1 MWFAGIILRMDRL
14 NSYVAI
20 IALVFFG
27 GHIVNYTP
35 ETQEVPEIVLLNS
48 NTDVR
53 DSFAQTPE
61 PTEEPKP
68 ETKTYKKNERLSPQE
83 LKDILYQ
90 VGFRGEALRIAW
102 GTAMKESSGRPMAH
116 NKNSNTG
123 DNSYGL
129 FQINMIGD
137 LGPARLKKFKLES
150 NEDLFDPVRNAEIA
164 FFMSNKGKNW
174 SAWHGIT
181 SKTRQYMKQFPG

>member
-1 MWFAGIILRMDRL
+1 MDRL

-35 ETQEVPEIVLLNS
+35 ETPEVSEFALLSHSIEAKEIF
-48 NTDVR
+48 TEE
-53 DSFAQTPE
+53 PE
-61 PTEEPKP
+61 PTEKQKP
-68 ETKTYKKNERLSPQE
+68 EVKTYKKNERLSPQE

-116 NKNSNTG
+116 NKNSKTG

-137 LGPARLKKFKLES
+137 LGPARLKKFNLKS

-174 SAWHGIT
+174 SSWHGIT
-181 SKTRQYMKQFPG
+181 NKTIYWMSKFPGKS